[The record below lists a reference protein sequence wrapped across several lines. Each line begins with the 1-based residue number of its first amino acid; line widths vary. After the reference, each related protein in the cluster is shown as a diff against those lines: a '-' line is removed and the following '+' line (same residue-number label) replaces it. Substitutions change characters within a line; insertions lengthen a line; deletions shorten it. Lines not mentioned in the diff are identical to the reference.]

1 MKRGAAIRTVCRR
14 GSILATVLAGALAA
28 LSLTGE
34 ARAEARVALVV
45 GNSTYVHAPWLANP
59 ANDARLMAETLSR
72 LGFAVTL
79 ETDVTQAALRRA
91 LASFTDAVAAAGGDS
106 IAFFYYAGHGVQLE
120 GRNYLVPV
128 DAEVGNARDVVLGSV
143 SASDLL
149 QTLELA
155 GGNANV
161 VILDACRDNPF
172 RRATRGLS
180 LGLARMDAPVGS
192 IIGYATGPGQTAL
205 DGSGVHSPY
214 TQALADALQVPGLA
228 IEQVFKQV
236 RRRVYEGTGGAQTPW
251 EESSLIQD
259 VVLGGEAGPPSASA
273 QVARTTAAPEAA
285 IAAAPPV
292 EAAQDDPA
300 PTAAPPEVEPIVTVP
315 VTQAAA
321 VERPQRTR
329 HMPESG
335 AAAPVREP
343 AAAAPAP
350 AAEKAG
356 DPARVRD
363 FIMRYH
369 TVWSGSG
376 RDAARALDGFYGDS
390 VRYYGHRLAK
400 AEVLRDKARF
410 AARWPMR
417 DYQVDGRSLRVSCGA
432 ETCRAAYRVR
442 FAARDQE
449 AGRSASGTAEARV
462 VLAIRGAGLVIIAE
476 ESAVLTRD

>member
-1 MKRGAAIRTVCRR
+1 MERGAAIRRTAWGR
-14 GSILATVLAGALAA
+14 GRGLAMGVLAGVVAA
-28 LSLTGE
+28 LLLTKEG
-34 ARAEARVALVV
+34 RAEARVALVV
-45 GNSTYVHAPWLANP
+45 GNSTYAHAPWLANP

-91 LASFTDAVAAAGGDS
+91 LAAFTDAVATTGSDS
-106 IAFFYYAGHGVQLE
+106 IAFFYYAGHGVQLD

-155 GGNANV
+155 GGNANL

-205 DGSGVHSPY
+205 DGDGTHSPY
-214 TQALADALQVPGLA
+214 TRALADALLVPGLA

-259 VVLGGEAGPPSASA
+259 VVLGDGAGAPAVASA
-273 QVARTTAAPEAA
+273 QVAMAAAAPDAPPPAEAAQADPAPAAAAPEAA
-285 IAAAPPV
+285 PAA
-292 EAAQDDPA
+292 
-300 PTAAPPEVEPIVTVP
+300 TVP
-315 VTQAAA
+315 VTEAAS
-321 VERPQRTR
+321 VERPPRSR
-329 HMPESG
+329 HMPEHV
-335 AAAPVREP
+335 AAAPAREP
-343 AAAAPAP
+343 AAEAP
-350 AAEKAG
+350 AAAKPG
-356 DPARVRD
+356 DPSRVRD
-363 FIMRYH
+363 FITRYH
-369 TVWSGSG
+369 AIWSGSG
-376 RDAARALDGFYGDS
+376 SDAARALAGFYGDS
-390 VRYYGHRLAK
+390 VRYYGHRLTR

-417 DYQVDGRSLRVSCGA
+417 DYRVDGRSLRVSCGA
-432 ETCRAAYRVR
+432 ETCRAAYRVH
-442 FAARDQE
+442 FAARDQ
-449 AGRSASGTAEARV
+449 AANRSASGTAEARV
-462 VLAIRGAGLVIIAE
+462 VLVIRGAELAIIAE